1 MAYQAPYGAPPQQQ
15 YGAPPSHSPQPPY
28 GQQQYG
34 APPPQQQYGAP
45 PPQQYGAPQQ
55 QYGAPPPQQ
64 PPYGQQ
70 GYQQPQQPQYGA
82 PPPQQYGAPQ
92 QQQGQYGAP
101 PGPPPGQYAPPQQ
114 PPYGQQ
120 AQQGQYPPPQLPA
133 YGQQP
138 QGYQQPPYG
147 APSPQAGGYGVP
159 PQQAPGGYG
168 APQQQ
173 YPPQQNYGAPQ
184 QQYTQPTPPSLG
196 YGPPQHIAYDGVADA
211 EALKKAMKGFGT
223 NEALLIKTLAD
234 KDPLQTAVIQR
245 VYQERFKKN
254 LINEIKSEVSGAFE
268 DGLTAIVRGPLAQDV
283 LLLLQA
289 TDGPGTKEA
298 VLNDVLLGRSNA
310 DMRAI
315 KEAYTKTYRRSL
327 EADIKADLSMKTER
341 HFLMVLGA
349 TRNEESSP
357 VIPQQIDQDV
367 LELYKATEGKT
378 GTDELLVCQI
388 FTQRSNAQL
397 AAIAHTYKQKYQRDL
412 EVVIKKEFSGH
423 MEDALLYQLRT
434 GVDKAMRDAVLLE
447 ETMSGAG
454 TKDNLLVNRVIRAHW
469 DRNHMS
475 QVKGAYK
482 ARYRTDLA
490 RRIKGETSG
499 DYEKLMIA
507 CIGEQ

>member
-1 MAYQAPYGAPPQQQ
+1 MAYQPPYGAPPGQGQYQYGAPPPQQQ
-15 YGAPPSHSPQPPY
+15 YGQPQQYGAPPP
-28 GQQQYG
+28 QQYG

-45 PPQQYGAPQQ
+45 PQQ
-55 QYGAPPPQQ
+55 QYGAPPQQ
-64 PPYGQQ
+64 PPYGQP

-82 PPPQQYGAPQ
+82 PP
-92 QQQGQYGAP
+92 GQYGAP

-120 AQQGQYPPPQLPA
+120 GQYPP
-133 YGQQP
+133 
-138 QGYQQPPYG
+138 QQPPYG
-147 APSPQAGGYGVP
+147 QQQQYGAPP
-159 PQQAPGGYG
+159 PQQYG
-168 APQQQ
+168 APPPQQGAYGAPPQQQ
-173 YPPQQNYGAPQ
+173 YPQQGYGVSQ

-196 YGPPQHIAYDGVADA
+196 YGPAQHIPYDGIADA
-211 EALKKAMKGFGT
+211 DALRKAMKGIGT
-223 NEALLIKTLAD
+223 NEKALIAVLAD
-234 KDPLQTAVIQR
+234 KDPLQTAVLQR
-245 VYQERFKKN
+245 VYQERHTKN
-254 LINEIKSEVSGAFE
+254 LINEVKSEVSGYFE
-268 DGLTAIVRGPLAQDV
+268 DGLTAIIRGPLAQDV
-283 LLLLQA
+283 MLLLQA
-289 TDGPGTKEA
+289 TDGPGTKEL

-315 KEAYTKTYRRSL
+315 KEAYTRTYRRSL

-367 LELYKATEGKT
+367 LEIYKATEGKM

-388 FTQRSNAQL
+388 LTQRSNAQI

-423 MEDALLYQLRT
+423 MESALLYQLRT

-447 ETMSGAG
+447 ETMSGIG

-469 DRNHMS
+469 DRNHMN

-499 DYEKLMIA
+499 DYERLMIA
-507 CIGEQ
+507 CIYER